1 MKKSIKIVCLLVVS
15 MSIITACKGPQG
27 DIGPQGTAGTIGA
40 TGKDANRL
48 KGDITGFV
56 NLFDE
61 TGNSI
66 AKDGMKVTLVGSSP
80 EISGTTNEDGKYE
93 LKGVES
99 GTYDLAFTKTN
110 FGTFRRLSV
119 PHLGGNA
126 PTFLGSNNLWETA
139 KTVVSKLSVEVK
151 GTSILVSGASTPVMP
166 AGTAASLQ
174 RRARVF
180 FGKDDKVSF
189 LNYVSTFN
197 QFLIPAPTGSDGT
210 FALSLTNANFSGFKS
225 GDKVFIICYGIS
237 PLENAFTDIVTGR
250 TIFSGVNPT
259 ASNVV
264 SVTLP

>member
-1 MKKSIKIVCLLVVS
+1 MKKSIKMLCFLAVS

-27 DIGPQGTAGTIGA
+27 DIGPQGTSGTIGA

-56 NLFDE
+56 NLSDE
-61 TGNSI
+61 IGNSI

-99 GTYDLAFTKTN
+99 GTYDLTFTKTN

-119 PHLGGNA
+119 AHLGGNA

-151 GTSILVSGASTPVMP
+151 GMSILVSGASTPVMP

-180 FGKDDKVSF
+180 FGRDDKVSF

-197 QFLIPAPTGSDGT
+197 QFLIPGGNDGT
-210 FALSLTNANFSGFKS
+210 FTLSLINANFSGFKS